1 LEVAGGDLTVRR
13 SLCSRLAA
21 IKSSLLGAATMD
33 TRGRKGGIGGDYGRF
48 TMSASGSNSSASRC
62 P

>member
-21 IKSSLLGAATMD
+21 IKSNLLGAATMD
-33 TRGRKGGIGGDYGRF
+33 TRGRKGGIGGDY
-48 TMSASGSNSSASRC
+48 C
-62 P
+62 